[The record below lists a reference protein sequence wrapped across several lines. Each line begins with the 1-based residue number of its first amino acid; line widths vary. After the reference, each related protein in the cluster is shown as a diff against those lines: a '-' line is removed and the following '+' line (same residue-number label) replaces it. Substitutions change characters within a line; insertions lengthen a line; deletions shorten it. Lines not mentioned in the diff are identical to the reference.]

1 MAFGNLA
8 FEGFSFSTQRGI
20 ERHAGENGI
29 CRQNDLA
36 CDEKTCR
43 HSKKCCNSAN
53 SGEKRGAV
61 IYSRFFLTRI
71 HLADC
76 SQTARF
82 ETFFFGHGIFIS
94 GQNCR
99 IDQKNAIVGSRQG
112 AAAPPP
118 AVLREGRRGI
128 SAGGGS
134 RLGAVDVRQSTPQAH
149 QNTRPVGFVGE
160 GVEGAISAGAAGL
173 LVASLFAA
181 CSAGSG
187 LGVVWLAAS
196 GSAAGR

>member
-1 MAFGNLA
+1 MK
-8 FEGFSFSTQRGI
+8 
-20 ERHAGENGI
+20 RHAGIQKNAATQPI
-29 CRQNDLA
+29 RV
-36 CDEKTCR
+36 K
-43 HSKKCCNSAN
+43 S
-53 SGEKRGAV
+53 EKRGAV

-94 GQNCR
+94 GQNCG

-112 AAAPPP
+112 AAAPPQ

-134 RLGAVDVRQSTPQAH
+134 RLGALDVRQSTPQAH
-149 QNTRPVGFVGE
+149 QYQNTRPVGFVGE
-160 GVEGAISAGAAGL
+160 GVEGATSAGAAGL